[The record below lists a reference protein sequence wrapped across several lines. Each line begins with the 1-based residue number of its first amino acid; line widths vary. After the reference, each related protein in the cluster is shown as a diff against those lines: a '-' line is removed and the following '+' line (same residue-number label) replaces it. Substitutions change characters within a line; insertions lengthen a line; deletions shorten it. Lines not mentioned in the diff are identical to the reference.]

1 MKQKSHYRAVD
12 HKDHMKM
19 LKTVNSDFNFKMW
32 RELGDLHHGLVQES
46 SEVMLISV
54 SGSVPYE

>member
-1 MKQKSHYRAVD
+1 
-12 HKDHMKM
+12 
-19 LKTVNSDFNFKMW
+19 MW

-54 SGSVPYE
+54 RGSVPYEKFSHQLVLLIAISCHLVNKTSFQATKVK